1 MGSRDWALLCLLA
14 LLWGGSFFFVEVALG
29 GLPPLA
35 VVWARVA
42 GAALVLGAVLRLSG
56 GVGPQGWAQWRA
68 VAVMGVLNNAAP
80 FTLFALAQGQI
91 GGGLAAILNAMTP
104 MLTVLALAGLAGERP
119 TAGRLLGVVA
129 GFAGVAVMMGGA
141 VEGEMAAKLMCLA
154 AAGCYALA
162 SVWGRRRLGDLGLA
176 PMAVAFGQC
185 ASAAVVLLP
194 VLIWARVWEGVAAPG
209 GAVLGALAG
218 LILLSTALAYVIF
231 FRLFAA
237 VGPVNVQ
244 LVTFLIPLVAVGL
257 GVLILGERL
266 EARHLAGAGLIG
278 LGLVA
283 IDGRLMARFRL
294 SSGCGRVFRRCRR

>member
-1 MGSRDWALLCLLA
+1 MLCLLA
-14 LLWGGSFFFVEVALG
+14 LLWGGSFFFVEVALT
-29 GLPPLA
+29 GLPALA

-42 GAALVLGAVLRLSG
+42 GGALVLWAVLRASG
-56 GVGPQGWAQWRA
+56 GVLPRGGAEWRA

-80 FTLFALAQGQI
+80 FTLFALAQGGI

-104 MLTVLALAGLAGERP
+104 ILTVLALAGLAGERP
-119 TAGRLLGVVA
+119 TAGRLLGVLA

-141 VEGEMAAKLMCLA
+141 VAGEMAAKLMCLA
-154 AAGCYALA
+154 ATGCYALA
-162 SVWGRRRLGDLGLA
+162 SVWGRKRLGALGLP
-176 PMAVAFGQC
+176 PMTVAFGQC
-185 ASAAVVLLP
+185 ATAAVVLLP
-194 VLIWARVWEGVAAPG
+194 VVLWARVWDG
-209 GAVLGALAG
+209 GAVTPASWAVVWGALAG

-257 GVLILGERL
+257 GVAVLGERL

-283 IDGRLMARFRL
+283 IDGRLMARWRI
-294 SSGCGRVFRRCRR
+294 SR